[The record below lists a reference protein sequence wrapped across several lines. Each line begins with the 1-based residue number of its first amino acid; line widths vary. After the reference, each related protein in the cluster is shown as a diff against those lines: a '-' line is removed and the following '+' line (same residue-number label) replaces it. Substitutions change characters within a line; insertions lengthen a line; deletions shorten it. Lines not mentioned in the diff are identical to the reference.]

1 MSEETK
7 EERRKRDLMVLEREA
22 KFFAEN
28 RHLVGDYMDRIIE
41 VCTMIP
47 MCEENYQESFEQFNG
62 IFDFLYEIMD
72 IMQDSGIG
80 ILLPE
85 HLRRYN

>member
-1 MSEETK
+1 
-7 EERRKRDLMVLEREA
+7 
-22 KFFAEN
+22 
-28 RHLVGDYMDRIIE
+28 MDRIIE

-62 IFDFLYEIMD
+62 IFDFLYEILD